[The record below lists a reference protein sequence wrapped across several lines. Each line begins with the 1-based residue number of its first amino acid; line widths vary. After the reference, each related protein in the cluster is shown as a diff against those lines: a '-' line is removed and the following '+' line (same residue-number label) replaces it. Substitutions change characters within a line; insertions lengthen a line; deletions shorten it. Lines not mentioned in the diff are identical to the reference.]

1 MFGTSVAGSCAAQL
15 SSCVARGPNI
25 ASGSGLLS
33 SPVVVTCTIGV
44 ISARASSSLEV
55 SIAPEYEPAPRN
67 MSGWR
72 AAIENEQ
79 KPPCDSPKIWRPARV
94 ASVRRLRSIHGMTW
108 PTSKVSHSGL
118 PPAPRLY
125 QSVQ

>member
-1 MFGTSVAGSCAAQL
+1 M
-15 SSCVARGPNI
+15 SST
-25 ASGSGLLS
+25 L
-33 SPVVVTCTIGV
+33 
-44 ISARASSSLEV
+44 ASSSLAL

-72 AAIENEQ
+72 EAIENEQ
-79 KPPCDSPKIWRPARV
+79 NPPWESPKICRPCRL

-108 PTSKVSHSGL
+108 PTSKVSHIGL